1 MKACRM
7 AQLPETYAESV
18 VGRVRQRNEDTFLVL
33 PEQLLFAVADG
44 MGGHHR
50 GDVASRVCVD
60 ALRDWFTGHV
70 SDEAMN
76 PLVRRVREVFGLRTR
91 GEADLLAAVEF
102 ANRMIWDM
110 ASESEAMSGMGT
122 TLVAA
127 YFHGSTLFVV
137 YSGDS
142 RVYRLREGRLKQL
155 SVDHSLLNEYLRLEM
170 IRPSE
175 ARSFPYRNV
184 ILKAIGLSERASMDF
199 FKRRVRRGDLYL
211 LCSDGLTEMVEDEA
225 ISRILVGPG
234 SLEDRGHR
242 LVEAALEAGGHDNI
256 TVVLVRPVP

>member
-1 MKACRM
+1 M
-7 AQLPETYAESV
+7 AEPPEIYAESV
-18 VGRVRQRNEDTFLVL
+18 VGRVRQRNEDAYLVMPDQSL
-33 PEQLLFAVADG
+33 YVVADG
-44 MGGHHR
+44 MGGHQR

-60 ALRDWFTGHV
+60 AIRDWFTGRV
-70 SDEAMN
+70 GDDAMN

-102 ANRMIWDM
+102 ANRLILDM
-110 ASESEAMSGMGT
+110 ASESEAMAGMGT

-142 RVYRLREGRLKQL
+142 RVYRLRGGHLRQL
-155 SVDHSLLNEYLRLEM
+155 SVDHSLLNEYLRLDM

-184 ILKAIGLSERASMDF
+184 IMKAIGLSERAAMDF
-199 FKRRVRRGDLYL
+199 FKRKVRRGDLYL
-211 LCSDGLTEMVEDEA
+211 LCSDGLTDMVEDEE
-225 ISRILVGPG
+225 IRRILGGPG
-234 SLEDRGHR
+234 SLQERGR
-242 LVEAALEAGGHDNI
+242 LLVRAAEEAGGHDNI
-256 TVVLVRPVP
+256 TVLLVRPIP